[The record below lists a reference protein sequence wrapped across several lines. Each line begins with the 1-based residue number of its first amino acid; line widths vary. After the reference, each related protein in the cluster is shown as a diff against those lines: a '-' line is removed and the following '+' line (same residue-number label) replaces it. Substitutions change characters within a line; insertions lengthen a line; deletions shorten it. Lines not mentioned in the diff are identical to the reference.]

1 MHRSTTPR
9 LLAGVA
15 LGLTLALAACGS
27 PQVATIAPKS
37 EPTATA
43 APPSPS
49 ATATAAPPSATAT
62 AAPPSPS
69 ATAAQTSTS
78 SPIAKTTLHG
88 TGNTQP
94 ATHASPTP
102 SATPGTQASSVK
114 VALDTFSIKPD
125 TTHFKAGAITLQ
137 VTNAAK
143 DVTHEMVVFKTDL
156 AASALPY
163 VADLGRLD
171 EGKLDSI
178 GEVADLGPGKS
189 DTVTLNF
196 TPGTYML
203 VCNIPGHFKAGMIK
217 QIVVAP

>member
-1 MHRSTTPR
+1 M
-9 LLAGVA
+9 
-15 LGLTLALAACGS
+15 
-27 PQVATIAPKS
+27 
-37 EPTATA
+37 
-43 APPSPS
+43 
-49 ATATAAPPSATAT
+49 
-62 AAPPSPS
+62 
-69 ATAAQTSTS
+69 
-78 SPIAKTTLHG
+78 
-88 TGNTQP
+88 
-94 ATHASPTP
+94 
-102 SATPGTQASSVK
+102 K

-125 TTHFKAGAITLQ
+125 TTHFKAGTITLQ